1 MFEIGDDALVDM
13 QRLLADEAFE
23 AIKQDIILCRLAPG
37 EEVSEAKLANAY
49 SCGKAG
55 IRKALTRLI
64 QEGMVTA
71 EGRRGHVIAPLSLA
85 DIKDVFRLREQIE
98 PFAARLAAG
107 RIDESAMR
115 TLDEACRS
123 GYTHGDRTSEIA
135 FLDANRRFHLAIA
148 EAAGSPRLY
157 RWMEQLH
164 NEATRILY
172 LSLRLG
178 GAGADWSHGHES
190 LLEALVRPSPD
201 DAERIARQ
209 LLENSEEDVLS
220 AALNSPALLKIGLVQ

>member
-1 MFEIGDDALVDM
+1 LVDL
-13 QRLLADEAFE
+13 QPLLANEVFE
-23 AIKQDIILCRLAPG
+23 AIKRDIVLCHLAPG
-37 EEVSEAKLANAY
+37 EEVSEAKLAITYA
-49 SCGKAG
+49 CGKASV
-55 IRKALTRLI
+55 RKALTRLI

-123 GYTHGDRTSEIA
+123 GYTLGDRDSEIG
-135 FLDANRRFHLAIA
+135 FLNANRRFHLAIA
-148 EAAGSPRLY
+148 QAAGSPRLF

-178 GAGADWSHGHES
+178 GAAVDWSHGHES
-190 LLEALVRPSPD
+190 LLEALVRPSPA
-201 DAERIARQ
+201 DAERIARE
-209 LLENSEEDVLS
+209 LLEHSEEDVLS
-220 AALNSPALLKIGLVQ
+220 AALNSPALLNVGLM

>member
-1 MFEIGDDALVDM
+1 MADTP
-13 QRLLADEAFE
+13 RLLADEAFE

-37 EEVSEAKLANAY
+37 EEVSEAKLADSY
-49 SCGKAG
+49 DCGKAG
-55 IRKALTRLI
+55 VRKALTRLI
-64 QEGMVTA
+64 QEGLVTA
-71 EGRRGHVIAPLSLA
+71 HGRRGHVIAALSLS

-115 TLDEACRS
+115 TLDEACRA
-123 GYTHGDRTSEIA
+123 GYVLGDRKSEIA
-135 FLDANRRFHLAIA
+135 FLSANRRFHLAIA
-148 EAAGSPRLY
+148 QAAGSPRLY

-178 GAGADWSHGHES
+178 GGTDWSHGHEA

-209 LLENSEEDVLS
+209 LLEHSEEDVLS
-220 AALNSPALLKIGLVQ
+220 AALNSPALLKVGLMH